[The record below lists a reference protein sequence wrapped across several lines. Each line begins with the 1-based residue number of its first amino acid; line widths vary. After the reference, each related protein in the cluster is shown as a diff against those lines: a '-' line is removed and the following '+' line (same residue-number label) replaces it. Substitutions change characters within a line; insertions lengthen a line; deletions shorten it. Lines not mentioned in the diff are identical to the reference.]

1 MREKTKILSMYLP
14 QYHCIPENDE
24 FWGKGFTDWV
34 TVKKARPLFRGHE
47 QPKVPLNENYYDLS
61 QTENVRWQA
70 NLAREYGI
78 DGFGIYHYWFNNEK
92 NLLTKPAEIIL
103 ENKDID
109 IDFFFAWDN
118 ANWKRSWSNVEGN
131 DWAPA
136 MEKGKAKR
144 GEPIILIPYILGEK
158 KDWENHYRY
167 VSRFFADERYIK
179 RDNKPIFVIFG
190 YNEAI
195 QEMCDYW
202 DELACNDGYNG
213 MFFIYKY
220 NSNCELLNSKSVFKY
235 EPIFSGW
242 KNTNSLLLRL
252 LDKVIRRIG
261 LRSNINLYSY
271 DDVWSNIINNT
282 SLMPRSDCYS
292 GAFVSYD
299 DTPRRGKR
307 GTVIYG
313 ATPEKFERYMSK
325 LFEICNEQGKDYI
338 FLTAWNEWGEG
349 AYLEPDSVYGVRY
362 LQALKNVI
370 SKK

>member
-24 FWGKGFTDWV
+24 FWGTGFTDWV

-136 MEKGKAKR
+136 MENRKPKR
-144 GEPIILIPYILGEK
+144 GEPQILIPYILGEK
-158 KDWENHYRY
+158 KDWINHYNWLKP
-167 VSRFFADERYIK
+167 FFLDDRYIK
-179 RDNKPIFVIFG
+179 KDNKPLFVIFN
-190 YNEAI
+190 YDEHIAK
-195 QEMCDYW
+195 MCICW
-202 DELACNDGYNG
+202 NELAKQEGFDGMCFVFRYVER
-213 MFFIYKY
+213 FHVPESEYK
-220 NSNCELLNSKSVFKY
+220 FKY
-235 EPIFSGW
+235 EPLFSGW
-242 KNTNSLLLRL
+242 LQSPTLVKRLEGKIRKLLNMENGPKKYDYDVVWKNILENARCMSEEH
-252 LDKVIRRIG
+252 
-261 LRSNINLYSY
+261 
-271 DDVWSNIINNT
+271 
-282 SLMPRSDCYS
+282 MFH
-292 GAFVSYD
+292 GAFVTYD
-299 DTPRRGKR
+299 DSPRRGKR
-307 GTVIYG
+307 GTI
-313 ATPEKFERYMSK
+313 TTKSSPEKFRHYLSELVK
-325 LFEICNEQGKDYI
+325 LSMDQGKEFI

-349 AYLEPDSVYGVRY
+349 AYLEPDNINGIEYLKAIKGVHNCR
-362 LQALKNVI
+362 
-370 SKK
+370 